1 MKAFVLEDFDTE
13 PRLREDL
20 PEPDPGNGQLV
31 VRVQTSSLNPVDTG
45 VVTGTLRAFADYEF
59 PVILGRDFAGVVER
73 AGSGAELAEGDEVF
87 GFVPASAP
95 NVRYGA
101 WAELALV
108 PPGQA
113 TTKPSGVDAAAAG
126 AAPVAALTAMAALD
140 AIEIREGETFLIVG
154 ATGGVGSFAV
164 QLAKRRGAHVI
175 APGLPEDEGY
185 LVDLGVDHVIDRDGD
200 LAAQACALES
210 DGVDG
215 LLDTISYSPTEFDV
229 FAAALTDG
237 GRAASPTRAAGEGPG
252 RHNIGGTT
260 EGGSIERLAQLLA
273 DGALR
278 VPVQRT
284 YSLEEAG
291 AALSDLQSKHT
302 QGKLA
307 IAVAP

>member
-1 MKAFVLEDFDTE
+1 
-13 PRLREDL
+13 
-20 PEPDPGNGQLV
+20 
-31 VRVQTSSLNPVDTG
+31 
-45 VVTGTLRAFADYEF
+45 
-59 PVILGRDFAGVVER
+59 
-73 AGSGAELAEGDEVF
+73 
-87 GFVPASAP
+87 
-95 NVRYGA
+95 
-101 WAELALV
+101 
-108 PPGQA
+108 
-113 TTKPSGVDAAAAG
+113 
-126 AAPVAALTAMAALD
+126 
-140 AIEIREGETFLIVG
+140 
-154 ATGGVGSFAV
+154 
-164 QLAKRRGAHVI
+164 
-175 APGLPEDEGY
+175 
-185 LVDLGVDHVIDRDGD
+185 VDLGVDHVIDRDGD
-200 LAAQACALES
+200 VAAQARELEN

-237 GRAASPTRAAGEGPG
+237 GRAASPTRAAGERPG
-252 RHNIGGTT
+252 RYNIGGTT